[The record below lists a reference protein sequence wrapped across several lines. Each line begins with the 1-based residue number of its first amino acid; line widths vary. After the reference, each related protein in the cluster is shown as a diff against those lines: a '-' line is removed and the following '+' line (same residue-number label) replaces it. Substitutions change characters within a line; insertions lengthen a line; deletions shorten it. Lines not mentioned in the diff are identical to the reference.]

1 MKINRSHNASLK
13 SEFDIVTK
21 ELHNKMD
28 VRSTN
33 RWNIPYIILNIYLLY
48 FHRLKTTC
56 NLTPCTYLPGTI
68 NFKFPC

>member
-1 MKINRSHNASLK
+1 MKINLSQNASSK

-28 VRSTN
+28 ARSTS

-48 FHRLKTTC
+48 FHLLKTTC
-56 NLTPCTYLPGTI
+56 NLTPCTY
-68 NFKFPC
+68 